1 MAVSFS
7 IISGTASPAWLW
19 AFQSSLGQPLL
30 MAVSFP
36 IISGTA
42 SPAWLWAFQSSLG
55 QPLLHGCEL
64 FNHLWDSLSCMAV
77 SFSIISGTAS
87 PAWLWAFQSFLGQ
100 PILHGLGQ
108 RGLHLQSPFILLFSY
123 LSNQYDGSTT
133 HRDHTQKQVK
143 PSSRPARLSSI
154 AHQVK
159 GVVHP
164 PLDVAPSIAHQ
175 VGGGVHPHL
184 MSQVGR
190 EPVTGKLLKTNFG
203 ALSINRQ
210 RVGYQK
216 KAVQKCS
223 RNKKVKLVRRS
234 TQLVHL
240 YPFVRFCQESWAS
253 LSNAAGLPAT
263 ANPPDQPKVPEVK
276 QPSQATQPTACPAPA
291 AGPSPSSR
299 HTRFWPWS
307 SSSPT
312 KHPPRHPPSAGYT
325 TRGGGGKFCLL
336 WRDSWHWS
344 AIMGQ
349 LASEVGTSSMNC
361 KQYNRQLDTVQ
372 YILGSG
378 WIPNKERNFKKNTWE
393 CRLHCE
399 ASSPWTGPALA
410 FWICCRI
417 GKAILKILVLCI

>member
-1 MAVSFS
+1 MEQSSLGQPILHGCELFNHLWDSLSCMAVSFS

-19 AFQSSLGQPLL
+19 AFQSSL
-30 MAVSFP
+30 
-36 IISGTA
+36 GTA

-87 PAWLWAFQSFLGQ
+87 PAWLWALQSFLGQ

-325 TRGGGGKFCLL
+325 TRGGGANFACCGVTAGTDRPLWANLL
-336 WRDSWHWS
+336 RKWEQAAWIANSIIDNSTRCSTF
-344 AIMGQ
+344 
-349 LASEVGTSSMNC
+349 LEVDGSHTKSGTSKKTRENAGFIV
-361 KQYNRQLDTVQ
+361 KHLH
-372 YILGSG
+372 LGLG
-378 WIPNKERNFKKNTWE
+378 
-393 CRLHCE
+393 LHWLFGFVAE
-399 ASSPWTGPALA
+399 
-410 FWICCRI
+410 
-417 GKAILKILVLCI
+417 